1 MVAWTKVTLALA
13 VDPQPRRA
21 SEEQDPFIMV
31 LIVWFVCRRGLTGRD
46 DPLDPYTRSQKQLGD
61 DLLVCPS
68 GKVIEKINQDQSRNK
83 RCRAVR
89 YRNLSR
95 SEECRYA

>member
-1 MVAWTKVTLALA
+1 
-13 VDPQPRRA
+13 
-21 SEEQDPFIMV
+21 
-31 LIVWFVCRRGLTGRD
+31 
-46 DPLDPYTRSQKQLGD
+46 
-61 DLLVCPS
+61 VCPS

-95 SEECRYA
+95 SEEYRYA

>member
-1 MVAWTKVTLALA
+1 
-13 VDPQPRRA
+13 
-21 SEEQDPFIMV
+21 MV
-31 LIVWFVCRRGLTGRD
+31 LIVWFICWRGLTSRD
-46 DPLDPYTRSQKQLGD
+46 DPLDPHILAQKQLGD

-95 SEECRYA
+95 SEEYRYA